1 MSVDMNA
8 LLSQA
13 RLQENRLLRWLN
25 QGLQLGAVRVLMVF
39 ASRLGDGV
47 LWFTLCCL
55 LLCWQ
60 GMAMWP
66 ALLSG
71 ALSIGL
77 CLTLFMA
84 LKRRTTRPRPFEV
97 MTGLRTAIAPIDQ
110 WSFPSGHAINA
121 FCVAMW
127 VQLFFPALAVGVW
140 PMATLIAISRI
151 ALGLH
156 YPSDV
161 LSGAILGAV
170 IAAASGYLVLLLR

>member
-1 MSVDMNA
+1 MHS
-8 LLSQA
+8 LLIHACS
-13 RLQENRLLRWLN
+13 QENRLLRWLN
-25 QGLQLGAVRVLMVF
+25 QGLRHDALRMLMVF
-39 ASRLGDGV
+39 SSRLGDGV

-60 GMAMWP
+60 GIAMWP

-77 CLTLFMA
+77 CLALFMA
-84 LKRRTTRPRPFEV
+84 LKKRISRPRPFEV
-97 MTGLRTAIAPIDQ
+97 MIGLRTAVAPIDL

-127 VQLFFPALAVGVW
+127 VQLFFPVLAPGVW
-140 PMATLIAISRI
+140 GMAALIAISRV

-161 LSGAILGAV
+161 LSGALLGAM
-170 IAAASGYLVLLLR
+170 IASASHYLLWMIF